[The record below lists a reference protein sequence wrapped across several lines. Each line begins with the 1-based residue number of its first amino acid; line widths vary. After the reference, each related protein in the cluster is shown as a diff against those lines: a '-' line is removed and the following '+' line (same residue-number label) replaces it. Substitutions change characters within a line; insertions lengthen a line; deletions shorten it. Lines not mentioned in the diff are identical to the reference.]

1 MTLKHRSSV
10 MTDGDKAAPAR
21 AMLRAV
27 GMTDADFNKPIIG
40 IASGWSTIT
49 PCNYHINGLAE
60 QANRGIFEGGGFPQ
74 TFGTITVSDGIS
86 MGHEGM
92 KFSLVSRE
100 VIADSIEVVSSAQRF
115 DGLVTIGGCDKNMP
129 GAVIGMAR
137 MNVPSIFVY
146 GGTILPGNH
155 EGKDVDIVS
164 IFEAVGKYQS
174 GKISRAEFE
183 AIEKASCP
191 GPGSCG
197 GMYTANTMASAIEA
211 MGMSLPGG
219 ACVPAVDAK
228 KLIECHAA
236 GKQVIELIK
245 LGITPQK
252 IITKKSLENAI
263 VTAMALGGSTNLVLH
278 ILAIASSI
286 GVDLNIN
293 DFDRISD
300 KTPHLADLKPSG
312 KYVAADFDK
321 IGGVPR
327 LMKYLLK
334 QGLLHGDCVTC
345 TGKTLAE
352 NLDSVKDLE
361 FEKQAIIFPIEKAIR
376 STGPMVILKG
386 NLAPEGCVAKISGL
400 KVTEITGPAKVYDS
414 EVQAFDAIKA
424 GKVKKGDVVI
434 IRYEGPKGGPGM
446 QEMLSV
452 TAALM
457 GQGLGED
464 VGLITD
470 GRFSGGTHGLV
481 VGHVAPEAQ
490 VGGPISIVQEDDI
503 VTISAE
509 KKLIEVKLPDEEIK
523 ARLAKW
529 KKPEIKY
536 KRGVMAKY
544 AALVC
549 SSSKGAVTDLFE

>member
-1 MTLKHRSSV
+1 MDLKHRSKV
-10 MTDGDKAAPAR
+10 MTDGPKAAAAR
-21 AMLRAV
+21 AMLRGV
-27 GMTDADFNKPIIG
+27 GMTDQDFAKPIIG
-40 IASGWSTIT
+40 VASGWSTVT
-49 PCNYHINGLAE
+49 PCNYHINGLAD
-60 QANRGIFEGGGFPQ
+60 ATIKGIYEGGGFPQ
-74 TFGTITVSDGIS
+74 IFGTITVSDGIS

-129 GAVIGMAR
+129 GAIIGMLR
-137 MNVPSIFVY
+137 MNIPGIFVY

-155 EGKDVDIVS
+155 EGRNVDIVS

-174 GKISRAEFE
+174 GKISHEEFI
-183 AIEKASCP
+183 AIEKAACP

-211 MGMSLPGG
+211 MGLSLPGG

-228 KLIECHAA
+228 KTIEARTA
-236 GKQVIELIK
+236 GSYVIK
-245 LGITPQK
+245 LLEAGITPSQ
-252 IITKKSLENAI
+252 IVTKKSIENAI
-263 VTAMALGGSTNLVLH
+263 TVALALGGSTNLVLH
-278 ILAIASSI
+278 LLAIASSAEVNLRI
-286 GVDLNIN
+286 D
-293 DFDRISD
+293 DFDRLSD

-312 KYVAADFDK
+312 YYVAADFEK
-321 IGGVPR
+321 VGGIPR
-327 LMKYLLK
+327 LMKYLLQK
-334 QGLLHGDCVTC
+334 GFLHGDTLTC

-352 NLDSVKDLE
+352 NLQNIPELE
-361 FEKQAIIFPIEKAIR
+361 FEKQKIIMPVEKPVR
-376 STGPMVILKG
+376 ETGPMVILKG

-400 KVTEITGPAKVYDS
+400 KVTEITGPAKVFDS
-414 EVQAFDAIKA
+414 EVQAFDAIQAHKIQ
-424 GKVKKGDVVI
+424 KGDVVV

-464 VGLITD
+464 VGLLTD

-490 VGGPISIVQEDDI
+490 DGGPIALLQDDDV
-503 VTISAE
+503 VTICAK
-509 KKLIEVKLPDEEIK
+509 KKLIEVNLTDEELQ
-523 ARLAKW
+523 ARKLKW
-529 KKPEIKY
+529 QKPAIKY

-544 AALVC
+544 AATVS
-549 SSSKGAVTDLFE
+549 SSSKGAVTDLID